1 MKNIYSKQNL
11 NSNYLLVLL
20 LVFIGNLY
28 VVNAQI
34 KVPFTQRTSIY
45 TPGKTIYNVKGDF
58 TMIGNT
64 NLTLVNYGDETSNN
78 NNMQYVDIDGDS
90 NTWNSSSSNLTFSTE
105 NGANPACSNIVY
117 AGLYWTGRAS
127 DATTSPNIFTVEKQ
141 VPGGSQTINQNYTVG
156 HNQAIAN
163 TSYTMTVTR
172 DNPTNTNRSPI
183 YTFTSGSTTYSF
195 RFSNN
200 TGANRVTLSVNGG
213 TAVNVPVS
221 YTTSGSTGT
230 ATLTT
235 PYVIANG
242 TVNLTINSLVR
253 DTATNLSTTNTE
265 TSSFANVNVAGTIT
279 GTTTI
284 TKTFDKRKVSIK
296 GPSSSSYTLL
306 TANDD
311 DIYYPENGDGFMYS
325 GYVEVTDY
333 VRTNGIGAY
342 TVADVALI
350 EGNGGGT
357 GYYGGWGL
365 VVVYENDKMKWRDVT
380 VFDGHSYVAGS
391 VTADFEIPVSGFN
404 TAQSGAINMKLGM
417 MAGEGDRGI
426 SGDYFQIRNHLDTSW
441 VTLNHGGNST
451 NNFFNSSIFTGGNI
465 RNPNILNNTG
475 LDISMFNIPNTGNAV
490 ITNNQTSTRFRYGT
504 TQDTYV
510 IFNLTMSVD
519 AYVPETEGMLS
530 IISIGG
536 VPFNPGDLSS
546 AQPGQE
552 VEFGINIKNLGTEA
566 VNNFKLVIPIPFTS
580 TYVPGSLNTSIFFS
594 PDPTPN
600 NLYYDAN
607 LGATGS
613 LVWDFGTLP
622 LPADPQTLL
631 ASLRF
636 KLKATENCAILSN
649 PDCVNS
655 IIVLG
660 STSGIGN
667 ITGTP
672 FKDRGL
678 ILGYDNSNGSC
689 QGQPIPQPLGVGIN
703 AGAFVAQNCQDVPLI
718 RNFSYCNV
726 TEPIPASQ
734 LAAQFPPGTKFYTTY
749 PVTTPEIT
757 SFPVTP
763 GITTTYYAVIPNSN
777 GCHFEFTMSFCGD
790 IIAINDVF
798 NSIECITNGLIGNA
812 LENDSVNGVQ
822 ASSSNVTFTVDS
834 GSNPNIIIDAQG
846 NISVNAGIAAGQYV
860 FGYTICEIMN
870 PTNCIS
876 ATITINIV
884 DTTEPTIAALPAES
898 TINCPVTPEFAQAIA
913 NDSCG
918 TATLTFVDVRTDGDC
933 AGSYSITRTW
943 TATDASGNT
952 STASQTINVQDVSAP
967 VIADLPIESTINC
980 PAVPQFTQATA
991 TDECGSEFTL
1001 SFTDVTTN
1009 GACAG
1014 SYSITRTWT
1023 ATDTCGNSS
1032 TATQTINVQD
1042 ITAPV
1047 ISDLPSET
1055 TISCLPSIATRFS
1068 LNFTIAT
1075 ASDECNSEFSLTFND
1090 VRTDGDCTGSYSV
1103 TRTWT
1108 ATDTCGNSSTASQ
1121 TINVEDVTAPIIAD
1135 LPIESTISCP
1145 AVPQFAQATATDECG
1160 SEFSLSFADVISNG
1174 ACAGSYSI
1182 TRTWTATD
1190 TCGNSS
1196 SASQTINVNDTT
1208 APTFVEALP
1217 TDSTVQCDAVPTAAT
1232 LTATDNCGEAAV
1244 TFAESI
1250 TQGSCP
1256 GAYTITRTWTAT
1268 DACNNVTAHVQTI
1281 SVQDTT
1287 APTFVEALPTDS
1299 TVQCD
1304 AVPTAATLTATDNCG
1319 EAAVTFAE
1327 SITQGSCPGAYTI
1340 TRTWT
1345 ATDAC
1350 NNVTT
1355 HVQTITVQDTTA
1367 PTFVEALPTD
1377 STVQCDAVPTAA
1389 TLTATDN
1396 CGEAAVTFAESIT
1409 QGSCPGAYTITRTW
1423 TATDACNNV
1432 TTHVQTI
1439 TVQDTTAPTFV
1450 EALPTDSTVQCDA
1463 VPTAATLTATD
1474 NCGEAAV
1481 TFAESITQGS
1491 CPGAYTITRT
1501 WTATDACNNVTAHV
1515 QTITVQDTTAPTFVE
1530 ALPTDSTV
1538 QCDAVPTAATLTA
1551 TDNCG
1556 EAAVTFA
1563 ESITQ
1568 GSCPGA
1574 YTITRTWTATDACNN
1589 VTTHVQTI
1597 TVQDT
1602 TAPYSSYFCRSS
1614 SNRLN
1619 CSM

>member
-1 MKNIYSKQNL
+1 MKNIYSKLNL
-11 NSNYLLVLL
+11 NSNYLLLIL

-127 DATTSPNIFTVEKQ
+127 DGSSSPNIFTVEKQ
-141 VPGGSQTINQNYTVG
+141 IPGGTQTINQNYTVG

-183 YTFTSGSTTYSF
+183 YTFTSGSTTYVF

-213 TAVNVPVS
+213 AAVNVPVS

-242 TVNLTINSLVR
+242 TVNLRINSLVR
-253 DTATNLSTTNTE
+253 DTATNLTTTNTE
-265 TSSFANVNVAGTIT
+265 TTSFANVNVAGTII
-279 GTTTI
+279 GTTTV

-296 GPSSSSYTLL
+296 GPNSASYTLL
-306 TANDD
+306 TADDD
-311 DIYYPENGDGFMYS
+311 DIYYPVNGDGFMYS

-426 SGDYFQIRNHLDTSW
+426 SGDYFQIRNYLDTSW

-451 NNFFNSSIFTGGNI
+451 NNFFNSSIFTGGNT

-475 LDISMFNIPNTGNAV
+475 LDISMFNIPNTGNSV

-552 VEFGINIKNLGTEA
+552 VEFGIDIKNLGTEA
-566 VNNFKLVIPIPFTS
+566 VNDYRLVIPIPFTS

-636 KLKATENCAILSN
+636 KLRATDNCAILSN

-660 STSGIGN
+660 YTSGTGN

-672 FKDRGL
+672 FRNRGL

-734 LAAQFPPGTKFYTTY
+734 LAAQFPPGTKFYATY

-763 GITTTYYAVIPNSN
+763 GISTTYYAVIPNSN
-777 GCHFEFTMSFCGD
+777 GCHFEFTMSFCGE
-790 IIAINDVF
+790 IIAINDIF
-798 NSIECITNGLIGNA
+798 NSVECITNGLIGNA

-822 ASSSNVTFTVDS
+822 ASSSNVTFTIDS
-834 GSNPNIIIDAQG
+834 GSNPNITFDAQG
-846 NISVNAGIAAGQYV
+846 NISVTTGIAAGQYV

-884 DTTEPTIAALPAES
+884 DATDPTIAALPAES
-898 TINCPVTPEFAQAIA
+898 TINCPATPDFAQAIA

-1001 SFTDVTTN
+1001 SFSDVTTN

-1023 ATDTCGNSS
+1023 ATDICGNSS

-1047 ISDLPSET
+1047 IADLPGET
-1055 TISCLPSIATRFS
+1055 TISCLPSIVTRFS
-1068 LNFTIAT
+1068 LNFVEAT
-1075 ASDECNSEFSLTFND
+1075 ATDECNSEFTLTFND
-1090 VRTDGDCTGSYSV
+1090 VRTDGDCAGSYSV

-1121 TINVEDVTAPIIAD
+1121 TINVEDVVAPIINA
-1135 LPIESTISCP
+1135 LPAESTIECP
-1145 AVPQFAQATATDECG
+1145 AVPEFAQAIASDECG
-1160 SEFSLSFADVISNG
+1160 SEFSLSFNDITTSG
-1174 ACAGSYSI
+1174 SCAGSYSI

-1196 SASQTINVNDTT
+1196 TATQIINVEDNTIPVLVNQGADTTISCPSTPTFTAPTVSDTCDSAPVISFTDTTIAGACLGTSIVTRTWIATDACGNVSNPVSQTITVQDITAPVTPEAPAALTLACASEVPAAVSLTATDNCAGEITASGVDTIAAGQCPNSFVITRTWTFTDACNNSSAVSQIITVNDTI

-1232 LTATDNCGEAAV
+1232 LTATDNCGTAAV

-1250 TQGSCP
+1250 
-1256 GAYTITRTWTAT
+1256 A
-1268 DACNNVTAHVQTI
+1268 
-1281 SVQDTT
+1281 
-1287 APTFVEALPTDS
+1287 
-1299 TVQCD
+1299 
-1304 AVPTAATLTATDNCG
+1304 
-1319 EAAVTFAE
+1319 
-1327 SITQGSCPGAYTI
+1327 
-1340 TRTWT
+1340 
-1345 ATDAC
+1345 
-1350 NNVTT
+1350 
-1355 HVQTITVQDTTA
+1355 
-1367 PTFVEALPTD
+1367 
-1377 STVQCDAVPTAA
+1377 
-1389 TLTATDN
+1389 
-1396 CGEAAVTFAESIT
+1396 
-1409 QGSCPGAYTITRTW
+1409 
-1423 TATDACNNV
+1423 
-1432 TTHVQTI
+1432 
-1439 TVQDTTAPTFV
+1439 
-1450 EALPTDSTVQCDA
+1450 
-1463 VPTAATLTATD
+1463 
-1474 NCGEAAV
+1474 
-1481 TFAESITQGS
+1481 QGS

-1530 ALPTDSTV
+1530 ALP
-1538 QCDAVPTAATLTA
+1538 
-1551 TDNCG
+1551 
-1556 EAAVTFA
+1556 
-1563 ESITQ
+1563 
-1568 GSCPGA
+1568 
-1574 YTITRTWTATDACNN
+1574 
-1589 VTTHVQTI
+1589 
-1597 TVQDT
+1597 
-1602 TAPYSSYFCRSS
+1602 
-1614 SNRLN
+1614 
-1619 CSM
+1619 